1 MIVVTSQEEEEED
14 FFEWFSIQSWMVF
27 NTVMNGFQYSCEW
40 FSIQSWM
47 VFNTVVNGFQY
58 SREWFS
64 IQSWMV
70 FNTVMNGFQYS
81 HEWFSIQSWMVFN
94 TVVNGFQYSHEW
106 FSIQSCKLIR
116 LIPYTQQMSI
126 RLHFVFPEP
135 ELPIFILLCTA
146 WVSESSEHCQ
156 RNKVLWLN
164 CSDQRV
170 QQGGLEQFVPDISV
184 N

>member
-1 MIVVTSQEEEEED
+1 MHCWPSVKWQNHQHDDCGHFTGRRRRRFLWMVFNTVMNGFQYSH
-14 FFEWFSIQSWMVF
+14 EWFSIQSWMVF
-27 NTVMNGFQYSCEW
+27 NTVVNGFQYSHEW

-94 TVVNGFQYSHEW
+94 TVMQADQTNTM
-106 FSIQSCKLIR
+106 
-116 LIPYTQQMSI
+116 YTTNEHQI
-126 RLHFVFPEP
+126 AFCFPGTRTAHFHHPLHRMGVWVFRT
-135 ELPIFILLCTA
+135 L
-146 WVSESSEHCQ
+146 S
-156 RNKVLWLN
+156 KK
-164 CSDQRV
+164 
-170 QQGGLEQFVPDISV
+170 
-184 N
+184 